1 MKIVIIGGVAAGTK
15 VAAKISRENPEAELL
30 ILTKGKH
37 ISYAGCG
44 LPYYLSGVIEKPEEL
59 IVNTPES
66 FEGLT
71 GAKVLVETEVT
82 KVLPDEKV
90 VIAKDAQG
98 QEMRVDYDKLVIA
111 TGADSVKPPIPGIDL
126 EGVYY
131 LRTPE
136 DTYELHDALK
146 EGNIKRAL
154 VVGGGFIGLEAAE
167 NIDKL
172 GIRTVVI
179 DMAPQILP
187 GFDPEMAAFI
197 ENHLAQRGI
206 MVFTGTMLK
215 ELEGDGRVERAV
227 TDRRAMKVDAVVMS
241 VGIRPNTAF
250 LRDTGLEFAPNGTI
264 LVNEKLETNL
274 PDIYA
279 AGDCA
284 TTKNAFTGKAAWS
297 PMGSSANMEGR
308 VLAHTLL
315 GEEKSFKGSLG
326 TAVVHLP
333 GLNCGKTGF
342 SMETAKAEGYD
353 PVSVTAVVDD
363 KAHYYPDAGIFYIKM
378 IADRETEK
386 FLGVQVLGEGAVD
399 KVVDLGVMALSFK
412 ATLSDLEDL
421 DLAYAPPF
429 STAIHPFVHVVNV
442 LKNKLDGRLHS
453 ITPTEY
459 QEGKAEGYRKIDAH
473 IEPAGL
479 AGVEYVD
486 YAKLADKPPSMEKD
500 EKLLLLCS
508 KGKRAYLTQNRL
520 GSLGYKDTLVL
531 EGGTLFNN
539 IEDNQEE
546 KWLH

>member
-15 VAAKISRENPEAELL
+15 AAAKISRENPEAELL
-30 ILTKGKH
+30 IVTKGKH

-44 LPYYLSGVIEKPEEL
+44 LPYYLSGVIEKPEDL

-71 GAKVLVETEVT
+71 GARVLVETEVT

-90 VIAKDAQG
+90 VLAKDAQG
-98 QEMRVDYDKLVIA
+98 EELRIDYDKLVIA

-146 EGNIKRAL
+146 QGNIKRAL

-197 ENHLAQRGI
+197 ENHLAERGI

-215 ELEGDGRVERAV
+215 EIEGEERVTRAV
-227 TDRRAMKVDAVVMS
+227 TDGRSMKVDAVVMS

-250 LRDTGLEFAPNGTI
+250 LRDTDLEFAPNGT
-264 LVNEKLETNL
+264 LVVNENLETNL

-279 AGDCA
+279 CGDCA
-284 TTKNAFTGKAAWS
+284 TTKNAYTGKAAWS

-308 VLAHTLL
+308 VLAQRIA
-315 GEEKSFKGSLG
+315 GKEKSFKGSLG

-363 KAHYYPDAGIFYIKM
+363 KAHYYPGAGLFYIKM
-378 IADRETEK
+378 IADRKTEK

-399 KVVDLGVMALSFK
+399 KIVDLGVMALNFK
-412 ATLSDLEDL
+412 ASLSDLEDL

-429 STAIHPFVHVVNV
+429 STAIHPFVHMVNV
-442 LKNKLDGRLHS
+442 LKNKMEGRLRS
-453 ITPTEY
+453 VTPSEY
-459 QEGKAEGYRKIDAH
+459 LEGKAEGYRKIDAH

-479 AGVEYVD
+479 AGIDYVD
-486 YAKLADKPPSMEKD
+486 YTTFADKAPTLDPE
-500 EKLLLLCS
+500 EKLLILCS

-520 GSLGYKDTLVL
+520 EGMGFKNTLVL
-531 EGGTLFNN
+531 EGGSLFNN
-539 IEDNQEE
+539 IKEE
-546 KWLH
+546 N